1 MDNNRNTGLTPEERQ
16 NVVNEVFAE
25 RAAAEEAAKERKNQE
40 EAANREQGWKL
51 IFEYLDKVKD
61 EIVKPILTQKSLASF
76 RNTRINTPFGGTDW
90 NAKARKPQ
98 TSFEIFPKNF
108 ISSNFKCLYGKP

>member
-61 EIVKPILTQKSLASF
+61 EIVKPILTQKTEPTVYEWFDNAAVLVKKYDAVRFERASDTF
-76 RNTRINTPFGGTDW
+76 
-90 NAKARKPQ
+90 
-98 TSFEIFPKNF
+98 IFTVKKF
-108 ISSNFKCLYGKP
+108 